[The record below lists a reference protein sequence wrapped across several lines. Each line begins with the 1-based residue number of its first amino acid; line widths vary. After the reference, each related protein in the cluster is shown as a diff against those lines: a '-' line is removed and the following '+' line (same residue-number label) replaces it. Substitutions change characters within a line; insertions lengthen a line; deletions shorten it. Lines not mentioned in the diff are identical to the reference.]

1 MRWRFAGLL
10 AAVLVLMQ
18 AAGLHAAEG
27 DKTPLDYA
35 RDLESTDAK
44 VRREAA
50 YQLSR
55 PGVAAKVAVPQLI
68 KALEDDQ
75 QQVWFGA
82 ITALANLKGD
92 AEAALPALLKELESW
107 QPFRKDRQGTQALYR
122 TALALGSIGA
132 PAVPSLSNALTS
144 DKWHVRAG
152 AARALSFAGGTAS
165 TVAPQLASALADDR
179 VEVRDAAAETLAVLG
194 TVALGPL
201 TETLVD
207 AEEPKARA
215 TAAMALGRLGRDGAP
230 AEAALKRA
238 ALEEKDTDAR
248 IQALV
253 AFSRVVPGSPALVP
267 VLMRAWEDSE
277 EPVRRA
283 AHSALLLVR
292 PADQALLPAILPLLD
307 SPEES
312 VRARAARLIGELGPD
327 GATAVQPVEA
337 ALRRSVAA
345 GKPDPWLTQTL
356 AALGDQGLEPV
367 FASLEQE
374 PAASLTPADWRLAV
388 LRQVQLT
395 SLARLTAALV
405 HPSASV
411 RAGALEGLIALGERA
426 RSVAKR
432 LPPLLEDSDP
442 AVRSRGWLAAGAC
455 GVVAEAMLNRLE
467 AGLNDTSPEVR
478 RAVVSGVARLGKA
491 ARPAIPKLVES
502 LGTGDALLELAAVR
516 ALGSMGAEA
525 ESAAGPLADRVPR
538 ATPEVQLAVLAA
550 LGSIGTGAAS
560 EVGKL
565 LPLGDA
571 PNPQVRRAFFEAVGN
586 FRAGGKPALAAVDRG
601 LKDSDPEVRAAAVQ
615 ARVAVEP
622 ETDAAVLVAVNGL
635 ADAEGVVRR
644 ASAGALAVL
653 EERGRPGEERL
664 FALLSD
670 PADREAARDAL
681 RAIHPTSVS
690 ALLEALGH
698 ADWGVREM
706 AADALARLGKGAAE
720 ASKALE
726 KASREDASEEVK
738 RASRRALRRI
748 REG

>member
-1 MRWRFAGLL
+1 MRRRVAGIL
-10 AAVLVLMQ
+10 AAALMQ
-18 AAGLHAAEG
+18 TAALHAADGE
-27 DKTPLDYA
+27 KTPLDYA
-35 RDLESTDAK
+35 RDLESADAK
-44 VRREAA
+44 IRREAA

-55 PGVAAKVAVPQLI
+55 PGVASKAAIPQLI

-82 ITALANLKGD
+82 ITALSNLKGD
-92 AEAALPALLKELESW
+92 AEAALPALMKELEAW

-132 PAVPSLSNALTS
+132 PAVPALSNALTS
-144 DKWHVRAG
+144 GQWHVRAG

-165 TVAPQLASALADDR
+165 TVAPRLASALADDR
-179 VEVRDAAAETLAVLG
+179 VEVREAAAETLAVLG

-201 TETLVD
+201 TETLVTAD
-207 AEEPKARA
+207 DPKARA

-230 AEAALKRA
+230 AEAVLKQA
-238 ALEEKDTDAR
+238 ALEEKDTAAR
-248 IQALV
+248 VQALV

-277 EPVRRA
+277 ESVRRA

-292 PADQALLPAILPLLD
+292 PVDQALLPSIVPLLN

-312 VRARAARLIGELGPD
+312 VRARAAQLIAELGPD
-327 GATAVQPVEA
+327 GASAVASVEA

-345 GKPDPWLTQTL
+345 GKPDPLLMQAL
-356 AALGDQGLEPV
+356 AALGDRGLAPV

-374 PAASLTPADWRLAV
+374 PTSALTAADWRLAV

-395 SLARLTAALV
+395 SLARLTEALS

-411 RAGALEGLIALGERA
+411 RAGALEGLIALGDRA

-432 LPPLLEDSDP
+432 LPPLLEDTDP
-442 AVRSRGWLAAGAC
+442 AVRSRGWMAAGAC
-455 GVVAEAMLNRLE
+455 GVAAEVMLGRLE
-467 AGLNDTSPEVR
+467 LGLNDASPEVR

-502 LGTGDALLELAAVR
+502 LGTGDAALELAAVR

-525 ESAAGPLADRVPR
+525 ESAAGPLADRVSR
-538 ATPEVQLAVLAA
+538 STPEVQVEVLAA
-550 LGSIGTGAAS
+550 LGAIGTGAAS

-571 PNPQVRRAFFEAVGN
+571 PNPQVRRAFFEAVGK
-586 FRAGGKPALAAVDRG
+586 FRAGGKPALPAVERG
-601 LKDSDPEVRAAAVQ
+601 LKDSDPGVRAAAVQ

-622 ETDAAVLVAVNGL
+622 ESEAAVQAAVDGL
-635 ADAEGVVRR
+635 QDAEGEVRR

-653 EERGRPGEERL
+653 EERGRPGEARL
-664 FALLSD
+664 FALLAD

-681 RAIHPTSVS
+681 RAIHPTSVPS
-690 ALLEALGH
+690 LLEALRH

-706 AADALARLGKGAAE
+706 AADALARLGKGAEE
-720 ASKALE
+720 AAGALE
-726 KASREDASEEVK
+726 KASREDASEDVK